1 MAARSSSPPPAPCD
15 EIEHIEEVCRNL
27 GMQQVLI
34 RTRDDPD
41 VAPYVEKVAVDWI
54 EVQSS
59 EVITKA
65 AENLTKFVHERLNA
79 LRKDGFPETGKN
91 TRAGGAPPQPVRAQ
105 FSPRRKGGDR
115 KPYLFQA

>member
-59 EVITKA
+59 EVITKG
-65 AENLTKFVHERLNA
+65 AENLTKFWHERLNA
-79 LRKDGFPETGKN
+79 LRKYGFLRNRKN
-91 TRAGGAPPQPVRAQ
+91 TQGRVAGPPSVPGRSLPAP
-105 FSPRRKGGDR
+105 
-115 KPYLFQA
+115 